1 MEKSEEE
8 LMKPL
13 VGKTIASVEFSPECE
28 GTYSLNFTDGTRV
41 DFSSIGDD
49 ATHTTICIS

>member
-1 MEKSEEE
+1 MEPNEEE

-13 VGKTIASVEFSPECE
+13 IGKTIAAVEFSPECE
-28 GTYSLNFTDGTRV
+28 GAYGLIFTDGTRV

-49 ATHTTICIS
+49 ATHTTISIS